1 MLLLIKITTQ
11 AFNEGIDFKC
21 FKLESRILYIVASS
35 LNCLINSQNHSINLL
50 NDAIDNFVI
59 TKASIRLVR
68 ELK

>member
-1 MLLLIKITTQ
+1 MLLLIKITTR

-50 NDAIDNFVI
+50 NDAFDNSVI
-59 TKASIRLVR
+59 TKAKAQYIDI
-68 ELK
+68 

>member
-1 MLLLIKITTQ
+1 MLLLIKITTR

-50 NDAIDNFVI
+50 NDAIDNSVI
-59 TKASIRLVR
+59 TKAKAQYIDI
-68 ELK
+68 

>member
-1 MLLLIKITTQ
+1 MLQLIKITTR

-50 NDAIDNFVI
+50 NDAIDNSVI
-59 TKASIRLVR
+59 TKAKAQYIDI
-68 ELK
+68 

>member
-11 AFNEGIDFKC
+11 TFNEGIDFKC

-50 NDAIDNFVI
+50 NDAIDNSVI
-59 TKASIRLVR
+59 TKAKAQYIDI
-68 ELK
+68 